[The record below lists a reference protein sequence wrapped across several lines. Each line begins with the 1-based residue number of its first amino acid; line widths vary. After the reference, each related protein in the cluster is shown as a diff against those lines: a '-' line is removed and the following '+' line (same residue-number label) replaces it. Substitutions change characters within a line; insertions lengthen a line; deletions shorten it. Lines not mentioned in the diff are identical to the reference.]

1 MNLHIVPDNT
11 FINKFYDNLN
21 DLGLL
26 GINKIVVR
34 SNDSK
39 LKSVRHNI
47 PFAPL
52 YSTRFA
58 SLIGNTEQYE
68 KVFIHYFTPLMYRW
82 VTRHKFR
89 ELNWMVW
96 GGDLYNLPSLDHVCF
111 EPLTFQQYVKQDL
124 SIKTLLYRLK
134 VFVTNSPFK
143 RSAYSKVKNI
153 LTWMPS
159 EYQFA
164 IEHLPVHATH
174 KFFFY
179 ENQLPYEKLDILPSL
194 KNASERPL
202 LIIGNSGSPTNN
214 HLDVVQFL
222 EANRVH
228 ADLVIPVSYG
238 DPNYIKFLKKKL
250 TYSYGTI
257 KFMDRYL
264 AFDEYLN
271 FLSTADALVMNT
283 IRPQGYGNILIM
295 MYLGKP
301 VFFNEKNISLP
312 DLNRAGL
319 KWLPIE
325 NLNVSKSLAMN
336 ASNKEAVV
344 NLLSH
349 ERLLKEYQILF
360 R

>member
-39 LKSVRHNI
+39 LKSIRHNL

-52 YSTRFA
+52 YSARFA
-58 SLIGNTEQYE
+58 SLIGNTAEYE

-82 VTRHKFR
+82 VALHKFR
-89 ELNWMVW
+89 ELNWMIW
-96 GGDLYNLPSLDHVCF
+96 GGDLYNLSSLEHVCY
-111 EPLTFQQYVKQDL
+111 EPLTFQRFIKKDRSL
-124 SIKTLLYRLK
+124 KTLFYRLK
-134 VFVTNSPFK
+134 VLVTNSPFK
-143 RSAYSKVKNI
+143 HKAYSKVNNI
-153 LTWMPS
+153 LTWMPT

-164 IEHLPVHATH
+164 KEHLPVQATH

-214 HLDVVQFL
+214 HLDFVQFL

-228 ADLVIPVSYG
+228 TDLVIPVSYG

-257 KFMDRYL
+257 
-264 AFDEYLN
+264 
-271 FLSTADALVMNT
+271 
-283 IRPQGYGNILIM
+283 
-295 MYLGKP
+295 
-301 VFFNEKNISLP
+301 
-312 DLNRAGL
+312 
-319 KWLPIE
+319 
-325 NLNVSKSLAMN
+325 
-336 ASNKEAVV
+336 
-344 NLLSH
+344 
-349 ERLLKEYQILF
+349 
-360 R
+360 